1 MRNIPPCYV
10 DKALFEVFLRLDSRF
25 KHFQCIVV
33 YQCIMSW
40 AKESAKV
47 GLAGLTP
54 LEAARGAMFLREFQD
69 MPDPLKQ
76 EPIEITSPED
86 IPMVSV
92 SN

>member
-1 MRNIPPCYV
+1 
-10 DKALFEVFLRLDSRF
+10 
-25 KHFQCIVV
+25 
-33 YQCIMSW
+33 MSW

>member
-1 MRNIPPCYV
+1 MGSLE
-10 DKALFEVFLRLDSRF
+10 KALFEVFLQFRF
-25 KHFQCIVV
+25 TFQAL
-33 YQCIMSW
+33 YCIMSW

-76 EPIEITSPED
+76 EAIEITSPED

>member
-1 MRNIPPCYV
+1 
-10 DKALFEVFLRLDSRF
+10 
-25 KHFQCIVV
+25 
-33 YQCIMSW
+33 MSW

-76 EPIEITSPED
+76 EAIEITSPEA